1 MSLVDEFKKVVEGR
15 KRNPIHNFGDKR
27 AAPFKKKNKSA
38 KNEALD
44 CKYLSDGNCTI
55 GCESESVELEAACPF
70 VEDSIFANCG
80 CFSDVVEE
88 SRKIKE
94 SYSVEPE
101 DYKGINDTL
110 LEIHKTQYKD
120 LLNTTISA
128 FKKAGTDSSRYIL
141 NLLMDDN
148 GFMYAKVW
156 PEITDYDKYEDF
168 WHGGDEF
175 CFGTIP
181 QLMDEQVRVYVNASR
196 QLGPEYEEIV
206 NDVIISH
213 FGRYS
218 QEDIE
223 KIKESHII
231 SESVEV
237 KLGDV
242 FKLDDDKYHLVV
254 DNDPTS
260 FRTVSFNSDSEGYR
274 YIGSIVSELDL
285 DTSVVS
291 LWTDP
296 VDFADKIIQYI
307 DNFYEFDVE
316 DLSAEVA
323 VVTMADQ
330 ESPEYFES
338 DEYDDEDDDSGY
350 DDEDDGSVDVTYI
363 NNENYLG
370 KFGSCHLFLKKT
382 KS

>member
-1 MSLVDEFKKVVEGR
+1 MSLVDEFKKLVEGR

-70 VEDSIFANCG
+70 VEDSIFANCD

-88 SRKIKE
+88 SR
-94 SYSVEPE
+94 
-101 DYKGINDTL
+101 
-110 LEIHKTQYKD
+110 
-120 LLNTTISA
+120 
-128 FKKAGTDSSRYIL
+128 
-141 NLLMDDN
+141 
-148 GFMYAKVW
+148 
-156 PEITDYDKYEDF
+156 
-168 WHGGDEF
+168 
-175 CFGTIP
+175 
-181 QLMDEQVRVYVNASR
+181 
-196 QLGPEYEEIV
+196 
-206 NDVIISH
+206 
-213 FGRYS
+213 
-218 QEDIE
+218 

-242 FKLDDDKYHLVV
+242 FKLDDDTYHLVV
-254 DNDPTS
+254 DNDPAS

-296 VDFADKIIQYI
+296 VDFADKIIQHI

-338 DEYDDEDDDSGY
+338 DDEDEDSDYDDEDDDSDY
-350 DDEDDGSVDVTYI
+350 DDEDDGSIDVTYI